1 MNFTD
6 RLEKLKQEG
15 LLRQRKIVQSP
26 QSSSLVFDGKSYL
39 SFCSNDYLGL
49 ANHPELIKT
58 VQQSVT
64 TFGVGGGAS
73 HLVCG
78 HASPHEEGERVLAE
92 FVGLPSAIY
101 FSTGY
106 MAAIGAIPALVG
118 KGDAIFSDALNH
130 ACLIDGIRLSKAEV
144 HTYPHV
150 DLVAL
155 ESALQKSTSENKLI
169 VSDAV
174 FSMDGDI
181 APIPELLALC
191 EKYDAYLYLDDA
203 HGFGVLGE
211 AGRGSL
217 SHFKLQSPRII
228 YMGTL
233 GKAAGVFGAFIA
245 GSADIVEWLVQRA
258 RSYVFTTAAPPML
271 AESVIKSVQL
281 IQEENWRRDRLK
293 QLIEVLREGLQESQW
308 QLLSSST
315 PIQPIIVGDNHAV
328 MKVNE
333 SLLKEGIW
341 VSAIR
346 PPTVPANTARLRI
359 SLSASHT
366 VEDVH
371 KLANALNKLSIH

>member
-1 MNFTD
+1 MNFAD

-15 LLRQRKIVQSP
+15 LLRRRKIVESP

-49 ANHPELIKT
+49 VNHPDLIKT
-58 VQQSVT
+58 VQQSASN
-64 TFGVGGGAS
+64 FGVGSGAS

-78 HASPHEEGERVLAE
+78 HSSPHEDVERILAE
-92 FVGLPSAIY
+92 FVQFPRALY

-118 KGDAIFSDALNH
+118 KGDAVFSDALNH

-144 HTYPHV
+144 HTYPHA
-150 DLVAL
+150 DLAAL

-169 VSDAV
+169 VSDAI

-191 EKYDAYLYLDDA
+191 EKYGAYLYLDDA

-211 AGRGSL
+211 EGRGSV
-217 SHFKLQSPRII
+217 SYFKLQSSRII

-233 GKAAGVFGAFIA
+233 GKAAGVFGAFVA
-245 GSADIVEWLVQRA
+245 ASEDIIEWLVQRA

-271 AESVIKSVQL
+271 AEAVIKSVQL
-281 IQEENWRRDRLK
+281 IKEEHWRRDRLK
-293 QLIEVLREGLQESQW
+293 QLIAAIQNGLQDTRW
-308 QLLSSST
+308 QILPSST
-315 PIQPIIVGDNHAV
+315 PIQPIIIGDNHQV
-328 MKVNE
+328 MKINE
-333 SLLKEGIW
+333 ALLAQGIW

-366 VEDVH
+366 VEDVDR
-371 KLANALNKLSIH
+371 LINTLRTL

>member
-1 MNFTD
+1 MNFAH
-6 RLEKLKQEG
+6 RLEQLKQEG
-15 LLRQRKIVQSP
+15 LLRRRKIVESP

-49 ANHPELIKT
+49 ANHPDLIKT
-58 VQQSVT
+58 VQQSANN
-64 TFGVGGGAS
+64 FGVGSGAS

-78 HASPHEEGERVLAE
+78 HSSPHEDVEHILAE
-92 FVGLPSAIY
+92 FIEFPRALY

-118 KGDAIFSDALNH
+118 KGDAVFSDALNH

-144 HTYPHV
+144 HTYSHL
-150 DLVAL
+150 DLAAL
-155 ESALQKSTSENKLI
+155 KLALQKSTSENKLI
-169 VSDAV
+169 VSDAI

-211 AGRGSL
+211 EGRGSV

-245 GSADIVEWLVQRA
+245 ASEDIIEWLVQRA

-271 AESVIKSVQL
+271 AEAVIKSVQL
-281 IQEENWRRDRLK
+281 IKEENWRRDRLK
-293 QLIEVLREGLQESQW
+293 QLIEVIQKGLQGTRW
-308 QLLSSST
+308 QILPSST
-315 PIQPIIVGDNHAV
+315 PIQPIIVGDNHEV
-328 MKVNE
+328 MMINE
-333 SLLKEGIW
+333 ALLAQGIW

-366 VEDVH
+366 IEDVDR
-371 KLANALNKLSIH
+371 LINTLRAL